1 MAAGRLPCPVNGH
14 ECTDSTNWTQRVIN
28 YNSNTKGTWNWEGEG
43 VRGPQDR
50 AGGGKMGRMDVTNTC
65 SVNV

>member
-28 YNSNTKGTWNWEGEG
+28 YNSNTKGTWNWEEEG

-50 AGGGKMGRMDVTNTC
+50 VGGG
-65 SVNV
+65 